1 MPSPDGEVPGVDATA
16 GGRRAVVVTG
26 GASGIGAAVAERLAS
41 HGAEVALLDRDEVA
55 LRRVVDRIST
65 RGERAAAFCVDVTD
79 AEALERAVDE
89 FTGRTGRLDVLVTS
103 AGIQRYGDVLET
115 SRALW
120 DEVLA
125 VNVTGTFLAARACL
139 PALRRSRRGAVVV
152 VSSVQGAASQTG
164 VVAYAA
170 SKGALG
176 AFARAMALDEARHG
190 VRVNSVSPGSVETP
204 MLRASA
210 ERFGGAAGADELLDR
225 WGRAH
230 PLGRLAT
237 PDEVASVVA
246 FLASEDAAFVTGED
260 VRVDGGLLAGIPVL
274 LPEPGRSGGEPEAPR

>member
-1 MPSPDGEVPGVDATA
+1 MDGEAPGVDATA
-16 GGRRAVVVTG
+16 EGRRAAVVTG

-41 HGAEVALLDRDEVA
+41 EGAEVALLDRDEVA
-55 LRRVVDRIST
+55 LRRVVERIST
-65 RGERAAAFCVDVTD
+65 RGERAVAFCVDVTD
-79 AEALERAVDE
+79 EETLERAVED
-89 FTGRTGRLDVLVTS
+89 FVGRTGRLDVLVTS

-125 VNVTGTFLAARACL
+125 VNVTGAFLAARACL
-139 PALRRSRRGAVVV
+139 PELRRARRGAVVL

-190 VRVNSVSPGSVETP
+190 VRVNTVSPGSVDTP

-210 ERFGGAAGADELLDR
+210 ERFGGASGVGELLDS

-246 FLASEDAAFVTGED
+246 FLAGDGAAFVTGED

-274 LPEPGRSGGEPEAPR
+274 LPQPGRPADEPEASR